1 MCQYTIFFRTS
12 NGDVEEAAFFLHRS
26 RIVFRHGGGKQV
38 LFQPDNEN
46 IPELQAFGGV
56 HRHHRHL
63 VCLLFLI
70 IILICQQRDFRQK
83 VSKRDMLRSF
93 LAAYLAKLGNTFQQ
107 LLQVFLLADSFHRA
121 ILKQG
126 TDNAA
131 LLHYRSGDFLGR
143 ELNIPFDKTGNK
155 LPEIA

>member
-1 MCQYTIFFRTS
+1 
-12 NGDVEEAAFFLHRS
+12 
-26 RIVFRHGGGKQV
+26 
-38 LFQPDNEN
+38 
-46 IPELQAFGGV
+46 
-56 HRHHRHL
+56 
-63 VCLLFLI
+63 
-70 IILICQQRDFRQK
+70 
-83 VSKRDMLRSF
+83 MLRSF